1 MILTCRRLQG
11 RNVVGGKNLN
21 DCEIK
26 IETPKLDFGDMEK
39 GDVV

>member
-1 MILTCRRLQG
+1 MWS
-11 RNVVGGKNLN
+11 GGKNLN

>member
-1 MILTCRRLQG
+1 MWS
-11 RNVVGGKNLN
+11 GGKNLN

-39 GDVV
+39 EDVVLSLVRVVILW